1 VPERLGRPPEQPARG
16 LRWAIAGVLIAGV
29 LALLVL
35 GANRPADPSLEDPGA
50 GVAVTTIT
58 AADPTVPT
66 VPTSPQSVGG
76 SGGRQLL
83 AGFGEIV
90 AVVRGPDGT
99 LRALCFLLAESDSQR
114 QQGLMS
120 VTDASLGGYE
130 GMLFLYVDDVTF
142 DFHMRNTPLPLSIA
156 WLDSSGGIVSAT
168 DMEPCG
174 DVTGCPLYAAEGP
187 YRYAVEVVQGRLDDI
202 GLTGSATLTPGAHS
216 CAGL

>member
-1 VPERLGRPPEQPARG
+1 VPERLGRPPEHPARG
-16 LRWAIAGVLIAGV
+16 LRWAIVGVLIAGV
-29 LALLVL
+29 LAFLVQ
-35 GANRPADPSLEDPGA
+35 GANRPADPSLVDPGA
-50 GVAVTTIT
+50 AVAFTTATT
-58 AADPTVPT
+58 AVSTVSTVP
-66 VPTSPQSVGG
+66 PSVGG

-90 AVVRGPDGT
+90 VVVRGPDGT

-114 QQGLMS
+114 QQGLMT

-130 GMLFLYVDDVTF
+130 GMLFLYAEDVTF
-142 DFHMRNTPLPLSIA
+142 NFHMRNTPLPLSIA
-156 WLDSSGGIVSAT
+156 WLDSSGEIVSAA

-187 YRYAVEVVQGRLDDI
+187 YRYAVEVVQGRLDDL
-202 GLTGSATLTPGAHS
+202 GLTGSATVTPGAHS